1 MEPVKVVIFIVAFLL
16 LLMLGRM
23 LSSRAEVMAH
33 EMPPPPPPEPE
44 PIPPYQKDY
53 DLARSTAVHGQNEP
67 NWKRLANPAEPS
79 GSRTMPRTGAELGFP
94 FSLPPLKEDDKG
106 KFNRPYYLNYYF
118 KHLDM
123 EDGPADP
130 TCFCDHLVMVFQ
142 DPPTKHQWECPYLV
156 ATPSGLLELMR
167 TENFESVYLDER
179 TILVREWNLTLI
191 LRTIVDEHLKDFG
204 SQDDEPA
211 QPEPPK
217 VM

>member
-1 MEPVKVVIFIVAFLL
+1 MNWEGLRQFIPRMDPTGRDWRIRPSRRHTGQCHAPVLNL
-16 LLMLGRM
+16 R
-23 LSSRAEVMAH
+23 
-33 EMPPPPPPEPE
+33 
-44 PIPPYQKDY
+44 
-53 DLARSTAVHGQNEP
+53 
-67 NWKRLANPAEPS
+67 
-79 GSRTMPRTGAELGFP
+79 FP

-106 KFNRPYYLNYYF
+106 KFNRPYYINYYF

-142 DPPTKHQWECPYLV
+142 DPPTKREWECPYLV
-156 ATPSGLLELMR
+156 ATPSGLRELMQ

-179 TILVREWNLTLI
+179 TILVRQWDLSLI
-191 LRTIVDEHLKDFG
+191 LRTIIDEHLKDYG
-204 SQDDEPA
+204 SQDDEPT